1 MIFSDLSQ
9 KHGIGLRIRTP
20 QLAYQPQ
27 IAQRNYSFG
36 LCVVLRQVQIAGGLV
51 PDLKLYNSVRVFH
64 LRANTRLPTQGLV
77 PSDTLRWTY
86 PIYVCTPGRVTKSH
100 IDATRS
106 TILLKDDRGSGR
118 AEGRP

>member
-1 MIFSDLSQ
+1 M
-9 KHGIGLRIRTP
+9 RIRTP

-27 IAQRNYSFG
+27 IAQRKYSNG
-36 LCVVLRQVQIAGGLV
+36 LGDVLSQAPTADGRV

-64 LRANTRLPTQGLV
+64 LRASTRLPTQGLV

-106 TILLKDDRGSGR
+106 TILHKDDRGSGR